1 MNQQALSSRLL
12 ITNHAYFLSHLKD
25 QDPHM
30 DKRMVVIDEAQKFL
44 LAAEN
49 LATASQDLTSMLQ
62 VLQSK
67 KDRATAI
74 LDQRLYESCQFELN
88 HFLSRFRQHGQRE
101 VQKAELHQLGQ
112 NLEELGDVDLNDLHQ
127 LIDYYDTFWL
137 EEKNLEEKRLAYLR
151 SSRIAS

>member
-1 MNQQALSSRLL
+1 
-12 ITNHAYFLSHLKD
+12 
-25 QDPHM
+25 M
-30 DKRMVVIDEAQKFL
+30 DKRLVVIDEAQKFL

-88 HFLSRFRQHGQRE
+88 HF
-101 VQKAELHQLGQ
+101 
-112 NLEELGDVDLNDLHQ
+112 
-127 LIDYYDTFWL
+127 
-137 EEKNLEEKRLAYLR
+137 
-151 SSRIAS
+151 